1 MAQNTKQTHQD
12 SVSGVVRTFQ
22 IIEAVSRQDQIGLSD
37 LSRILHLHKS
47 TLYRFLTTMC
57 ELGYLRRDENTQ
69 EYAIT
74 MKLFQLGSAALERMD
89 VVPLSRP
96 VMDRLA
102 EQTSE
107 TVHLAAT
114 DSAALVYLHKIDSRH
129 TLRMYSRVGKRAPLY
144 CTGLGKALLAWKS
157 DQEVRSLFPDDSFQ
171 RHTDRT
177 ITTLNDLLKELII
190 TKRRG
195 YALDN
200 EEHERGIR
208 CVAAPVFDRSGEPC
222 AAISVSWPSAR
233 VDEKT
238 AQSWIPL
245 VRESAAIISEA
256 LGGSFP
262 PTAAAESAGTGTTD
276 YGTEPNDPS
285 QTTTA
290 P

>member
-1 MAQNTKQTHQD
+1 MAANTKQTNQD

-22 IIEAVSRQDQIGLSD
+22 VIEAVSRQDQIGLSD

-57 ELGYLRRDENTQ
+57 ELGYLRRDEDTQ

-74 MKLFQLGSAALERMD
+74 LKLFQLGSAALERMD
-89 VVPLSRP
+89 VVHLSRP

-107 TVHLAAT
+107 TVHLATT

-144 CTGLGKALLAWKS
+144 CTGLGKALLAWRS
-157 DQEVRSLFPDDSFQ
+157 EEEVRNIFPRDSFQ
-171 RHTDRT
+171 RYTDRT
-177 ITTLNDLLKELII
+177 ITTLNGLFEELLI
-190 TKRRG
+190 TKERG

-208 CVAAPVFDRSGEPC
+208 CVAAPVFDRSGQPC

-233 VDEKT
+233 VDDKT
-238 AQSWIPL
+238 AQGWIPF
-245 VRESAAIISEA
+245 VQESAAIISEA

-262 PTAAAESAGTGTTD
+262 PSATAKAPDAGVTA
-276 YGTEPNDPS
+276 YGAPPKDPS
-285 QTTTA
+285 
-290 P
+290 